1 MLLVL
6 LSLLGAAVMVQCL
19 NNIIMDKEQLKSKL
33 EVLQANAE
41 VKQEELT
48 EILQRLNVARDEL
61 ANADKPKLSHDTM
74 VVLVEKL
81 LDAFQQALN
90 DADTSDLSPEFSI
103 DYGNTVVLD
112 CVDMSAI
119 EMHDCDIES
128 VLEEVFN
135 IVSDNS

>member
-1 MLLVL
+1 M
-6 LSLLGAAVMVQCL
+6 
-19 NNIIMDKEQLKSKL
+19 NKENLQTKVEALQDNLK
-33 EVLQANAE
+33 
-41 VKQEELT
+41 VKHDELT
-48 EILQRLNVARDEL
+48 EIQEQLNVARHEL
-61 ANADKPKLSHDTM
+61 ANANKPTLSQDTM

-81 LDAFQQALN
+81 QDAFQQALI

>member
-1 MLLVL
+1 
-6 LSLLGAAVMVQCL
+6 
-19 NNIIMDKEQLKSKL
+19 MDKENLQTKL

-41 VKQEELT
+41 AKQEELT

-61 ANADKPKLSHDTM
+61 ANADKPKLSQDTM

-81 LDAFQQALN
+81 QDAFQQALN

-103 DYGNTVVLD
+103 GYDNTIELD
-112 CVDMSAI
+112 CLDMSAI
-119 EMHDCDIES
+119 EVHSGDIES
-128 VLEEVFN
+128 VLEQVFN